1 MLQLVV
7 ELATSDVDVI
17 GETRD
22 LVDAGGVIGEA
33 AAGRLGVDA
42 VQKGS
47 DGPQRIGALAEPVEL
62 RVASVATGAS
72 GQSGLCQQRLP
83 PARRETGSCLLYT
96 SPSPRDATL
105 SRMPSSA

>member
-22 LVDAGGVIGEA
+22 VVDAGGAIGEA
-33 AAGRLGVDA
+33 AAGRLDVDA

-47 DGPQRIGALAEPVEL
+47 DGPSG
-62 RVASVATGAS
+62 SV
-72 GQSGLCQQRLP
+72 
-83 PARRETGSCLLYT
+83 
-96 SPSPRDATL
+96 L
-105 SRMPSSA
+105 SRNRLSCGWRV